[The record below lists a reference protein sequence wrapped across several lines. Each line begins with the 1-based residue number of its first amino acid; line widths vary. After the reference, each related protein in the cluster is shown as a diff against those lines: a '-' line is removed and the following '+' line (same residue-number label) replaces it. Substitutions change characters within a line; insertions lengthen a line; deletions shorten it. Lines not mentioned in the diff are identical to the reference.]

1 MRQVNLYIPGQNLT
15 NLALNVDYTRLGYDG
30 IDISVNFA
38 VSPAEVTIL
47 KGSIFEA
54 NGNFYVQDEDYT
66 FTMSVDTHNY
76 IAYDGSTWES
86 YANKGTYTAE
96 KQGFYQADDI
106 HRTARWNIK
115 QDLETFY
122 KDIEIII
129 PTDKGLSAQTYSKV
143 MVALS
148 GDTPFGALTPILYD
162 DVIHDTNG
170 EYNPATGKFVAINDG
185 WYSISAMNRITTGTG
200 YSSEGIITSSNSY
213 FSVYGATII
222 EYLKAAH
229 EVYILSNSGPN
240 TYAGPIVNWGNRCY
254 MAINRIL

>member
-76 IAYDGSTWES
+76 IGYDGDTWSS

-96 KQGFYQADDI
+96 K
-106 HRTARWNIK
+106 
-115 QDLETFY
+115 
-122 KDIEIII
+122 
-129 PTDKGLSAQTYSKV
+129 
-143 MVALS
+143 
-148 GDTPFGALTPILYD
+148 
-162 DVIHDTNG
+162 
-170 EYNPATGKFVAINDG
+170 
-185 WYSISAMNRITTGTG
+185 
-200 YSSEGIITSSNSY
+200 
-213 FSVYGATII
+213 
-222 EYLKAAH
+222 
-229 EVYILSNSGPN
+229 
-240 TYAGPIVNWGNRCY
+240 
-254 MAINRIL
+254 